1 MEILSVSWSFF
12 QFHGVSFSFM
22 EFLSVSWSV
31 FKFHGDSFSF
41 MEFLSVSWSF
51 FQFHG
56 VSLSFMEILSV
67 HALPCL
73 KVHMSVGQLPFTG
86 TSALRKR
93 VGGAARHQ

>member
-1 MEILSVSWSFF
+1 
-12 QFHGVSFSFM
+12 M

-73 KVHMSVGQLPFTG
+73 KVHMSVGRMPA
-86 TSALRKR
+86 ALYRHERPQEKGR
-93 VGGAARHQ
+93 GCGAPSVTLSGGAL